1 MWIKTDS
8 GELVNLEHYQKLHII
23 NGGVVYGGAE
33 TIGKLV
39 LYGISHDC
47 CDDANIAICETREEA
62 ERIRDNIFY
71 CIAQGKVAVDV
82 ADLRDVDLE
91 KQEDDLHICPYPE
104 RTHACKIE
112 AIKQDLRAWAQDD

>member
-8 GELVNLEHYQKLHII
+8 GELVNLGHYQKLKII
-23 NGGVVYGGAE
+23 EGRSVDGIE
-33 TIGKLV
+33 TVGKLI
-39 LYGISHDC
+39 LYGVTHDC
-47 CDDANIAICETREEA
+47 HDVANIAICETREEA

-71 CIAQGKVAVDV
+71 CIAQGKTAVDV